1 MGEFTLDI
9 RKLTKFNEKVI
20 KEIREV
26 EGICKNHD
34 GVNGSLFLDTS
45 MNFHQDIKSIFLLY
59 KDNRLVSLLT
69 MFIPM
74 NEEAEISAY
83 TLPEYRRKGY
93 FKRLLEE
100 AIEEVKK
107 YHIPYLMFICEPE
120 SNDGLE
126 TIKKLNAELD
136 FTEYS
141 LRYNNPS
148 SEMKIENVPN
158 ISLQRAEQN
167 DLDGIISLSQEV
179 FNDDYEV
186 AKSIITKTLEANNR
200 VQYVAKLEGKPIGI
214 GSVSFENNE
223 ASIFGVGV
231 SPKYQGKGFG
241 RELIMLIINEL
252 KRKGIENIMIEVDSL
267 NERAFKLYKSCGFQ
281 VEASFHY
288 FRKSVS

>member
-1 MGEFTLDI
+1 MGEFTLEI
-9 RKLTKFNEKVI
+9 RKLTNFNEKVS

-34 GVNGSLFLDTS
+34 GVNGNLYLDTS

-141 LRYNNPS
+141 LRYNSSS
-148 SEMKIENVPN
+148 SEMKLKNAPN
-158 ISLQRAEQN
+158 ISLQKAEQN
-167 DLDGIISLSQEV
+167 DLDGIISLSQEI
-179 FNDDYEV
+179 FNDDFEV

-200 VQYVAKLEGKPIGI
+200 IQYVAKLEGKRIGI
-214 GSVSFENNE
+214 GSVSLENNE

-252 KRKGIENIMIEVDSL
+252 NSKGIENIMIEVDSL

-288 FRKSVS
+288 FRKNVS

>member
-1 MGEFTLDI
+1 MGEFTLEI

-26 EGICKNHD
+26 EVICKNHD
-34 GVNGSLFLDTS
+34 GVNGNLFLDTS

-107 YHIPYLMFICEPE
+107 YRIPHLMFICEPE

-126 TIKKLNAELD
+126 TIKQLNGELD
-136 FTEYS
+136 FIEYS
-141 LRYNNPS
+141 LRYNKPS
-148 SEMKIENVPN
+148 SEMKIKNAPN

-167 DLDGIISLSQEV
+167 DLDGIIRLSQEI

-186 AKSIITKTLEANNR
+186 AKSIITKTLEVNNR
-200 VQYVAKLEGKPIGI
+200 IQYVAKLEGKRIGI
-214 GSVSFENNE
+214 GSVSFENKE
-223 ASIFGVGV
+223 ASIFGVGL

-241 RELIMLIINEL
+241 RELIMLIVNEL
-252 KRKGIENIMIEVDSL
+252 KSKGIENIMIEVDSL